1 MPRKQGT
8 IVGLGIALG
17 AILLFPQGI
26 IPAVLKLAHARER
39 IWFLP
44 LYLPEP
50 LQWPA
55 CFVMII
61 LGVAVFCY
69 VLWTMR
75 QLKKSSREP
84 VPEKVAGTVTQVG
97 THAGTVPSKT

>member
-1 MPRKQGT
+1 
-8 IVGLGIALG
+8 
-17 AILLFPQGI
+17 
-26 IPAVLKLAHARER
+26 
-39 IWFLP
+39 
-44 LYLPEP
+44 
-50 LQWPA
+50 
-55 CFVMII
+55 MII

-97 THAGTVPSKT
+97 AHAGTVPGKT